1 MGSGSINVNKW
12 ADRSKQLQA
21 KQAKGEQLFEQKNI
35 KASLNPLDKVRE
47 SLRSE
52 EHPNPTSVIVCF
64 DVTGSM
70 GQIPKYFVT
79 NTLTKVFERLSSGK
93 ITGLDDP
100 QLMFMAVGDA
110 RSDCA
115 PLQVGQFESSN
126 ASADDLLNIWLEG
139 RGGGNQGESYNLAW
153 YYASNYC
160 VLDSWKVGKKGILV
174 TIGDENV
181 HPHLDEDE
189 IRRFIDSK
197 YVGEQRVRND
207 GLLKRTQEKWDVN
220 HIVITETQTYKQQS
234 RFGKTVQDNWEDLL
248 GKSHVIAVHDY
259 REVANAIADRIL
271 PQAMPRLDI
280 SPQEKSDTTLASSGF
295 FSKASKSTDES
306 GKVPNHAASMK
317 P

>member
-1 MGSGSINVNKW
+1 MGSGSINVDKW
-12 ADRSKQLQA
+12 ADRSKQLQV
-21 KQAKGEQLFEQKNI
+21 KQAQGEPLFEQK
-35 KASLNPLDKVRE
+35 KLKDALNPLNKMRE

-100 QLMFMAVGDA
+100 QLMFMAVGDV
-110 RSDCA
+110 RSDFA

-139 RGGGNQGESYNLAW
+139 HGGGNQGESYHLAW
-153 YYASNYC
+153 YYAANRC
-160 VLDSWKVGKKGILV
+160 VLDSWKAGKKGILV

-189 IRRFIDSK
+189 IRKCIDSQ
-197 YVGEQRVRND
+197 YAGEQRVRNAT
-207 GLLKRTQEKWDVN
+207 LVKQTQEKWDVN
-220 HIVITETQTYKQQS
+220 HIVITETQGYKEQS
-234 RFGKTVQDNWEDLL
+234 RFGKTVQENWEDLL
-248 GKSHVIAVHDY
+248 GKPHVIAVHDY

-271 PQAMPRLDI
+271 PQAMPRLDMSTQQKI
-280 SPQEKSDTTLASSGF
+280 DRPVTGGRF
-295 FSKASKSTDES
+295 FSKGSEIDAKAKAPANTV
-306 GKVPNHAASMK
+306 GMK